1 MTKFEERYNNL
12 NSKQKEAVDYI
23 NGPLLVVA
31 GPGTGKTE
39 ILALRV
45 ANILKET
52 DTAPKNIL
60 CLTFTNSAAYNMRE
74 RLTKLIGRDAYKV
87 SIHTFHSF
95 GVDVI
100 STYPEYFYRGA
111 AFNPVDD
118 VTQIEILE
126 EILADLPHNNDL
138 GNLLPDGGYVYL
150 SDIKSV
156 IGNLKKAGI
165 TSDELRSILD
175 YNKQALESLNPSINE
190 IFSQR
195 ISSKVISIVESFIED
210 LKTSNIADSPSSN
223 IRSFIETLR
232 ISLETVLEDVEISGK
247 NTPLS
252 NWKSDMTK
260 KDDEG
265 RRVLKDTSYIEKLYS
280 LADIY
285 DQYQNLMYERRY
297 YDYDDMILDAING
310 IEKNNSLRYELQDRF
325 EYILVD
331 EFQDTNDAQ
340 MKLLNQITKYDEED
354 RKPNIMAVGDDDQ
367 AIYKFQGAELSNVL
381 NFKDT
386 YPDTKIITI
395 TSNYRSIQDILDVA
409 RYIITQGKDR
419 LENKYS
425 YIDKTIVSAVE
436 KSTAGEICCTSFPS
450 SLHEYY
456 WVASRIKEL
465 IQDGKPP
472 SDIAVIARFHRQ
484 LVEMALLL
492 NRLKV
497 PITYERN
504 NNVLEEPHVHQL
516 IQICKFISSLCRKA
530 SDEADEL
537 LPEILSYPFWG
548 LKRNLIWE
556 IAKFAERSGD
566 RRLKWLDVMQSHEDE
581 HIQKIAD
588 FLINLATLSSHETLE
603 RVLDEIMG
611 VTNDLVP
618 ETEQDEEEN
627 STKSESQKFVSPF
640 KQFYF
645 GKKQLEENSVN
656 YLKFLSSLRAFVQA
670 IRDHKKDRVLNIE
683 DLILFLELHEKNN
696 IPVIDSSPFVNANNA
711 VNLLTAHK
719 AKGQEFDTVFVINC
733 QEDVWTGGKKG
744 SNLPMPIN
752 LPIAPAGD
760 TTDDQL
766 RLFYVAITR
775 AKNNLY
781 ISSHEFKDNGK
792 ESSLLPF
799 VIPPVEQDK
808 SEIKLK
814 EALTFEKHRFDENE
828 IPETQDILTA
838 SWESYHKLPVIHDE
852 RAVFEK
858 IIEHYQ
864 LSVTHLNNFLNVERG
879 GPQLFFEQNLLR
891 FPQSKNLAGSFGSAV
906 HRTLQLIYGHLK
918 KTGEV
923 PLREVVLD
931 WYDQELVFERL
942 NKREFVHY
950 SQKGRDALSIFYDNK
965 IDTFHKSHLSE
976 VNFRNQGVVIGN
988 AHLTG
993 KIDKMVPI
1001 SDSEI
1006 SVHDFKTGK
1015 AKTDWKGGSA
1025 YEKSLLYNYRRQLIF
1040 YKILVE
1046 NSKDYGSKYQV
1057 HRGMLEFVEPKNDEL
1072 IDLNLE
1078 IAVEDVTR
1086 TTELIKIVYQKIR
1099 DLDFPD
1105 TSSYKQNLKGI
1116 VDFEDD
1122 LLDGSI

>member
-1 MTKFEERYNNL
+1 MTTFEERYSNL
-12 NSKQKEAVDYI
+12 NPKQKEAVDYI

-45 ANILKET
+45 ANILKKTE
-52 DTAPKNIL
+52 TAPKNIL

-111 AFNPVDD
+111 AFNPADD

-156 IGNLKKAGI
+156 IGNLKKAQI

-175 YNKQALESLNPSINE
+175 YNKKALESLNPSIND
-190 IFSQR
+190 IFSQT
-195 ISSKVISIVESFIED
+195 ISKKVVSIVEGFIED
-210 LKTSNIADSPSSN
+210 LKTSNLVDSPSSN

-232 ISLETVLEDVEISGK
+232 ISLENVLEDVEKSGK

-252 NWKSDMTK
+252 IWKKDMTK

-285 DQYQNLMYERRY
+285 DQYQNLLYERRY

-310 IEKNNSLRYELQDRF
+310 IEKNNSLRYELQDRY

-386 YPDTKIITI
+386 YTDTEIITI

-409 RYIITQGKDR
+409 RYIITQGKER

-436 KSTAGEICCTSFPS
+436 NSTAGEIYCTSLPS

-465 IQDGKPP
+465 IQDGGNP

-492 NRLKV
+492 NILKV

-530 SDEADEL
+530 TDEADEL

-548 LKRNLIWE
+548 LKRNTIWE
-556 IAKFAERSGD
+556 IAKIAERSGD
-566 RRLKWLDVMQSHEDE
+566 RRLMWLDVMQSYEDE

-645 GKKQLEENSVN
+645 SKKQLEENSVN

-696 IPVIDSSPFVNANNA
+696 IPVIDSSPFVNAHNS

-781 ISSHEFKDNGK
+781 LSSYEFKDNNK
-792 ESSLLPF
+792 ESSLLSF
-799 VIPPVEQDK
+799 VIPPVEQGK
-808 SEIKLK
+808 SEI
-814 EALTFEKHRFDENE
+814 
-828 IPETQDILTA
+828 
-838 SWESYHKLPVIHDE
+838 S
-852 RAVFEK
+852 
-858 IIEHYQ
+858 
-864 LSVTHLNNFLNVERG
+864 
-879 GPQLFFEQNLLR
+879 
-891 FPQSKNLAGSFGSAV
+891 
-906 HRTLQLIYGHLK
+906 
-918 KTGEV
+918 
-923 PLREVVLD
+923 
-931 WYDQELVFERL
+931 
-942 NKREFVHY
+942 
-950 SQKGRDALSIFYDNK
+950 
-965 IDTFHKSHLSE
+965 
-976 VNFRNQGVVIGN
+976 
-988 AHLTG
+988 
-993 KIDKMVPI
+993 
-1001 SDSEI
+1001 
-1006 SVHDFKTGK
+1006 
-1015 AKTDWKGGSA
+1015 
-1025 YEKSLLYNYRRQLIF
+1025 
-1040 YKILVE
+1040 
-1046 NSKDYGSKYQV
+1046 
-1057 HRGMLEFVEPKNDEL
+1057 
-1072 IDLNLE
+1072 
-1078 IAVEDVTR
+1078 
-1086 TTELIKIVYQKIR
+1086 
-1099 DLDFPD
+1099 
-1105 TSSYKQNLKGI
+1105 
-1116 VDFEDD
+1116 
-1122 LLDGSI
+1122 